1 MTEAFAFTE
10 TDRTKSKWVAKVYQ
24 DFVKEMG
31 RPRTTLRGLF
41 YYALQRTVSDYP
53 ICGGFV
59 GEIRITRLYH
69 ENDGEKL
76 AKWTKKARFLGFIP
90 ADSIL
95 EEMPGEHTVFPHA
108 FFPESVN
115 CGLPH
120 IEVWLSKSAAGPLLY
135 PVCERHGVVL
145 VLVQGRPSQD
155 TIADLFRRHN
165 SPTTILCLS
174 DLSQNEAFFAQELAK
189 DIERYRPEASNLKID
204 VKRIALLPEQIL
216 ELKIPMIRATKAKEN
231 RDEFKKHLA
240 PFSLDPKNMGEVDA
254 LEIYYPGGIAC
265 FLDEILIHLKTSRQ
279 LGRKVL

>member
-1 MTEAFAFTE
+1 MMQASSYTE

-31 RPRTTLRGLF
+31 RSRTTLRGLF

-59 GEIRITRLYH
+59 GEIRITRPYH

-76 AKWTKKARFLGFIP
+76 AKWTKKARSLGFIP

-95 EEMPGEHTVFPHA
+95 EEMPGEHTIFPHK
-108 FFPESVN
+108 FFLESGN
-115 CGLPH
+115 CDLPH

-135 PVCERHGVVL
+135 SVCERHGIVL

-174 DLSQNEAFFAQELAK
+174 DLSQREAFFSQELAK
-189 DIERYRPEASNLKID
+189 DIERYRPEASSLKVD
-204 VKRIALLPEQIL
+204 VQRIALLPEQIQQ
-216 ELKIPMIRATKAKEN
+216 LKIPMIRAPKAKEN
-231 RDEFKKHLA
+231 KDEFKKYLA
-240 PFSLDPKNMGEVDA
+240 PFSLDPKNIGEIDA
-254 LEIYYPGGIAC
+254 LEVYYPGGIAC
-265 FLDEILIHLKTSRQ
+265 FLDEILMHQKAGRQ